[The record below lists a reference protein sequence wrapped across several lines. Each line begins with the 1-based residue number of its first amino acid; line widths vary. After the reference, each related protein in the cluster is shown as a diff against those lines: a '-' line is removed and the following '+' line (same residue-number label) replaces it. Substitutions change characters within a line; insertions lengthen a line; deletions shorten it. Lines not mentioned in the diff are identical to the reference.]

1 MWEKS
6 RFRQTKS
13 LNYTEFID
21 DFSNLENF
29 TEQELLE
36 LLQSLE
42 NDEMISDIETQLGVQ
57 DYNDILNEAFAN
69 ETTNDDNTNQRQ
81 KQEQSQQVLAEIHT
95 HNHYYLIQK
104 QDGTI
109 QVSRLLS
116 HFKLV
121 RCDSISRISIVRWLV
136 G

>member
-1 MWEKS
+1 MWEKD

-42 NDEMISDIETQLGVQ
+42 NDEMIADIENQLNVQ
-57 DYNDILNEAFAN
+57 DYNDILAEESFAN
-69 ETTNDDNTNQRQ
+69 ETNDDENTNQRQ

-116 HFKLV
+116 QSGLFY
-121 RCDSISRISIVRWLV
+121 S
-136 G
+136 

>member
-1 MWEKS
+1 MWEKN

-21 DFSNLENF
+21 DFSNLEKF

-36 LLQSLE
+36 LLKSLE
-42 NDEMISDIETQLGVQ
+42 NDEMISDIENHLDLE
-57 DYNDILNEAFAN
+57 DYSDILSESFFN
-69 ETTNDDNTNQRQ
+69 ETTEDNTNQRQ

-109 QVSRLLS
+109 QVKS
-116 HFKLV
+116 
-121 RCDSISRISIVRWLV
+121 
-136 G
+136 

>member
-1 MWEKS
+1 MWEKD

-21 DFSNLENF
+21 DFSNLEHF

-42 NDEMISDIETQLGVQ
+42 NDEMIADIENQLNVQ
-57 DYNDILNEAFAN
+57 DYNDILAEESFAN
-69 ETTNDDNTNQRQ
+69 ETNDDENTNQRQ

-116 HFKLV
+116 Q
-121 RCDSISRISIVRWLV
+121 SRLFYS
-136 G
+136 

>member
-121 RCDSISRISIVRWLV
+121 LFIICTKSGIV
-136 G
+136 

>member
-1 MWEKS
+1 MWEKN

-21 DFSNLENF
+21 DFSNLEKF

-36 LLQSLE
+36 LLKSLE
-42 NDEMISDIETQLGVQ
+42 NDEMISDIENHLDLE
-57 DYNDILNEAFAN
+57 DYSDILSESFLN
-69 ETTNDDNTNQRQ
+69 ETTEDNTNQRQ

-109 QVSRLLS
+109 QVKS
-116 HFKLV
+116 
-121 RCDSISRISIVRWLV
+121 
-136 G
+136 